1 MSSLNHE
8 QKPKLDDIVLENDI
22 LYNTAG
28 ELGADDRAGV
38 YALLELKYLPYNLL
52 FTNYEETGRDGAKW
66 AIQDIKDVLFKNT
79 CFIEIDR
86 KGTGHYVDY
95 VGAKKEFLNIFEERG
110 LHKEC
115 GSNSDI
121 TDLSSEL
128 FIASVNLA
136 CGYYE

>member
-1 MSSLNHE
+1 
-8 QKPKLDDIVLENDI
+8 
-22 LYNTAG
+22 
-28 ELGADDRAGV
+28 
-38 YALLELKYLPYNLL
+38 L

-66 AIQDIKDVLFKNT
+66 AMQDIQDVLSKNT
-79 CFIEIDR
+79 CFIKIDR

-95 VGAKKEFLNIFEERG
+95 IGAKKEFLNIFEERG

-121 TDLSSEL
+121 IDLSSEL

-136 CGYYE
+136 CGYYEQHTSEEYLNIKELQTVIDLLSDTSFIEDVSRRQFKIEKKRL